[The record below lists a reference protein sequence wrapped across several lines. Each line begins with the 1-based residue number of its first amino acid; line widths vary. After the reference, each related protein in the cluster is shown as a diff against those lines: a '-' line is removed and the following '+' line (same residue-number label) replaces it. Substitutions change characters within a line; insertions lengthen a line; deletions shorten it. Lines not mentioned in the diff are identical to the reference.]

1 MNFFYNQLG
10 SLSLKTLLLAVFL
23 SMFFWVSLL
32 VYLIY
37 ADQYILA
44 IFTYGIGII
53 DFVAGLAFINRA
65 RNLVAG
71 NRDEYNYN
79 DLIPGDFGWDE
90 KKMDWL
96 PETEIS
102 SDESEEEEEELTRTL
117 RNSGIDPK

>member
-79 DLIPGDFGWDE
+79 DLIPEDFGWDE